1 LLAED
6 SQLLAFAG
14 LPDNPAWLD
23 SEQADILLKAE
34 PDANIPPQEATRR
47 VGQVVDAYEQH
58 LKAHVIQV
66 AEERAEM
73 LYEAHRRVRESSQ
86 RTAFRGM
93 RYKVE
98 PQLPP
103 DILGIYVFL
112 PKPKG
117 GLF

>member
-1 LLAED
+1 MLKPLLD
-6 SQLLAFAG
+6 
-14 LPDNPAWLD
+14 
-23 SEQADILLKAE
+23 AE
-34 PDANIPPQEATRR
+34 PDANIPLQEASRR

-58 LKAHVIQV
+58 LKSYVIQV
-66 AEERAEM
+66 AQERSEM

-103 DILGIYVFL
+103 DVLGIYVFI